1 MKKNITTIVA
11 AVLILAVGIAAFLI
25 LTRSEEQ
32 IKKEEVKEEQVN
44 VFNQKMLIFYD
55 QYVVLQQERVR
66 LAKLGYEK
74 ADDEQILDQMA
85 KARNQ
90 ASQVYATLKEMED
103 IARGLEEQEQ
113 EQGQVGL
120 IPMAWAK
127 DEKKKLSY
135 RQKYGLVGAILSKI
149 PVVGK
154 LVNGF
159 DTVHESARM
168 GIYKAYQKSS
178 GVDTDILDEELKR
191 CGLNKIDDIFTC
203 NFTVVDTIIREAKT
217 FPEGLGYEF
226 RNEVSLA
233 KAAAE
238 LGRAATLAY
247 VDGIL
252 AATGGQ
258 SMDPD
263 ILPSDL
269 EDFLKIILGKET
281 IKDYLQSKAVNTGMK
296 VWRKAVDPEETRK
309 RREKRKYKDEGRQ
322 KEEEVITTVV
332 NKKVRETVKEVVGDE
347 DKSYDELTP
356 EQKRELAEKLNEL
369 EKEGALIIIKKD
381 EAGEEIELPV
391 PEGEWDVLCTEE
403 EVMPIVSEN
412 VIVKE
417 ESITNIINM
426 VAQINYW
433 QENPDEFLKV
443 LEKCKVYEP
452 GEEITTEE
460 IENALEDII
469 ESNPEAIGL
478 SGIVTVNESVFSA
491 PEDSSSHKRKGSGTI
506 SLVIVGTQVSGS
518 CNISA
523 RDYWKCPVVK
533 SESSVGHCLSAFG
546 EKYDSGSWVP
556 GIATDIPGGSVQGV
570 YYPSS
575 GKIEAW
581 LGKHAFTGTL
591 EGEAASGR
599 FYYELPNGQ
608 PHFYWSANVI
618 E

>member
-1 MKKNITTIVA
+1 MKKSVTTIIA
-11 AVLILAVGIAAFLI
+11 AVLILAIGIAAFLI

-32 IKKEEVKEEQVN
+32 TKKEEVKEEQVN

-90 ASQVYATLKEMED
+90 ASQVYNTLKELET
-103 IARGLEEQEQ
+103 IARSFEEQEQ
-113 EQGQVGL
+113 EQEQASL
-120 IPMAWAK
+120 ISAAWAK
-127 DEKKKLSY
+127 DKKLSY

-154 LVNGF
+154 LVDGF

-203 NFTVVDTIIREAKT
+203 NFTVVSTIIQEAKG

-226 RNEVSLA
+226 REEVGLA
-233 KAAAE
+233 KAAAK
-238 LGRAATLAY
+238 LGHAAILAY
-247 VDGIL
+247 VDGIS
-252 AATGGQ
+252 AAT
-258 SMDPD
+258 DPD
-263 ILPSDL
+263 ILPGDL
-269 EDFLKIILGKET
+269 EDFLKMMVDEQI
-281 IKDYLQSKAVNTGMK
+281 IKDYIQNKKNDTGVK
-296 VWRKAVDPEETRK
+296 IWRKAVDPEETRK

-332 NKKVRETVKEVVGDE
+332 NKKVRDAVKEVVGDE

-381 EAGEEIELPV
+381 EAGEKIELPV

-533 SESSVGHCLSAFG
+533 GESSVGHCLSAFG

-581 LGKHAFTGTL
+581 LGEHAFTGTL
-591 EGEAASGR
+591 EGETASGR